1 MISGRARASRR
12 KVGAG
17 VGDGSRVLLLAVLAG
32 LGAASPLA
40 TDMYVPGLPDM
51 ARSLDT
57 SSAGTQVTLTAF
69 LLGVIV
75 GQLVLG
81 PLSDMVGRRPV
92 LLLGTSAFA
101 LFGLGC
107 AFAPTIEAMTVLR
120 FGQGVSGAAGLVV
133 GRAVVVDLFHGV
145 ELARVYGTLA
155 GVGALGPVLA
165 PVLGGALLALAPWR
179 YVFVALALVGA
190 VLVVGL
196 ARGVPESLP
205 PQRRIGG
212 GVGGALRAT
221 ARLVARPTVLAPVL
235 TMGCM
240 GAAVFAYVAG
250 ATFVLQDLLRLSPA
264 MSSIVYGVNAL
275 GNLGAS
281 LLYGRLARRFAP
293 ESLMVAGAVVGL
305 AGQVVL
311 LLLAGTVGVGLWPI
325 WLCLL
330 VSVASFGF
338 LFPAL
343 TTVGQSRGREAPGAM
358 SALLGAA
365 QFAFGAAASP
375 LVGLF
380 GTRSAAP
387 MALVMGAFLALT
399 TVGAVLCR
407 RQRAAVRTGE

>member
-1 MISGRARASRR
+1 MIAGRQGTRRGRRARAGPR
-12 KVGAG
+12 
-17 VGDGSRVLLLAVLAG
+17 DGSRVLLLAVLAG

-51 ARSLDT
+51 ARSLNT

-81 PLSDMVGRRPV
+81 PLSDMAGRRPV
-92 LLLGTSAFA
+92 LLLGTAAFA

-107 AFAPTIEAMTVLR
+107 ALVPTIEAMTALR
-120 FGQGVSGAAGLVV
+120 FCQGVSGAAGLVV
-133 GRAVVVDLFHGV
+133 GRAVVVDLFHGA
-145 ELARVYGTLA
+145 ELARVYGTLS
-155 GVGALGPVLA
+155 GIGALGPVLA
-165 PVLGGALLALAPWR
+165 PVLGGALLAVAPWR
-179 YVFVALALVGA
+179 FVFVALGIVGG

-205 PQRRIGG
+205 PQRRLGG
-212 GVGGALRAT
+212 GAGGALRAT
-221 ARLVARPTVLAPVL
+221 TRLLARPAVLAPVL

-250 ATFVLQDLLRLSPA
+250 ATFVLHDLLRLSPA
-264 MSSIVYGVNAL
+264 ASSLVYGVNAL

-281 LLYGRLARRFAP
+281 LLYGRLARRFGP
-293 ESLMVAGAVVGL
+293 EALMLAGAAVGL
-305 AGQVVL
+305 AGQVAL
-311 LLLAGTVGVGLWPI
+311 LLFTGAGGAGLWPV
-325 WLCLL
+325 WLCLF

-343 TTVGQSRGREAPGAM
+343 TTVGQGRGREAPGAM

-365 QFAFGAAASP
+365 QFTFGAAASP

-387 MALVMGAFLALT
+387 MALVMGGFLALT
-399 TVGAVLCR
+399 TVGAVVCR
-407 RQRAAVRTGE
+407 RQGGAVVS